1 MCLRFPI
8 ALLLVVYV
16 LILVGLGGC
25 QTTGPKGITI
35 APAAAERPYLRD
47 FLRKDDVVCDEEP
60 DGPTNTQ
67 KQTNQLVKDKIAWG
81 RNCKTKS
88 EATWT
93 VIQQE
98 P

>member
-16 LILVGLGGC
+16 LILTGLGGC

-35 APAAAERPYLRD
+35 APANVEWPHLRD
-47 FLRKDDVVCDEEP
+47 SLRREDVVCDDEP
-60 DGPTNTQ
+60 DGPTNSQ
-67 KQTNQLVKDKIAWG
+67 KQINQLTKDKVAWG
-81 RNCKTKS
+81 RECKIKS

-93 VIQQE
+93 VISQE